1 VSPTFEAAQRSNLP
15 ERSAGV
21 AMFYNQRYRSGRER
35 GRFGNYLQVIRWAA
49 VAGDRPDEGLSSAGQ
64 VADSVNLASAGMDFD
79 PVLFMIEARWFSK
92 VRWLGAP
99 PRTSSMI
106 CRSRGVKPATWVA
119 ASSYRATA
127 SGVTVPALLADCAH
141 DGHPRAPW
149 KLRRP
154 VRNRLHGPMRPYL
167 VNGESHAG
175 CSSRSFGR

>member
-92 VRWLGAP
+92 VRWLI
-99 PRTSSMI
+99 PRSGDI
-106 CRSRGVKPATWVA
+106 LARRAAENQLHDLPLARSQTRNMGGSFFLPRHSQRCHRPGTPGRL
-119 ASSYRATA
+119 RA
-127 SGVTVPALLADCAH
+127 
-141 DGHPRAPW
+141 
-149 KLRRP
+149 
-154 VRNRLHGPMRPYL
+154 
-167 VNGESHAG
+167 
-175 CSSRSFGR
+175 